1 MPSSLGRR
9 PILPL
14 PTRSVVVEH
23 IPGVVDEE
31 DVLGVCESD
40 PVLQGSDRLL

>member
-1 MPSSLGRR
+1 MPSSLGRH

-40 PVLQGSDRLL
+40 RVSQGLGRLL